1 MHELGHTL
9 CQWLKAR
16 TLMIRF
22 HGLVALALT
31 LALLTGSLPASA
43 ASADPLPET
52 NDAVRDAAV
61 EEPLLPDTDEPIVVD
76 LDLPPELQTFLAE
89 QEASRLA
96 EAAALEQA
104 DETTQ
109 EAAPQNAQTDPPQS
123 LTTALSEPTPNAVV
137 DAQEPEQSPLD
148 ELPFQSCFT
157 AAASTYNVEESLLIG
172 IAIVESS
179 MDPDA
184 VSSSNAIGLMQ
195 IKWPIT
201 GNHLGISD
209 RQDLFDPCTN
219 IDAGARYLRELL
231 DDLASFAPQPRKRL
245 ALASYRLG
253 PNGFDPN
260 IPLPTTAQDYIEKI
274 ESQQRALSEPLSSD
288 QTATTAGP
296 VLPCLIQ
303 NLRKLASITHDPS
316 QRSAQVGQWIDAR
329 GAGCS
334 ALALIQIRNNLP
346 VWLGTALTAERV
358 RQVQRLLDEAI
369 NTPPKEGGRPTPRRG
384 RG

>member
-1 MHELGHTL
+1 
-9 CQWLKAR
+9 
-16 TLMIRF
+16 MIRF
-22 HGLVALALT
+22 HGLVALALS

-61 EEPLLPDTDEPIVVD
+61 EEPLLPDTDEPIVVA

-109 EAAPQNAQTDPPQS
+109 EAAPQNAQTEPPQS

-201 GNHLGISD
+201 GNHLGISE